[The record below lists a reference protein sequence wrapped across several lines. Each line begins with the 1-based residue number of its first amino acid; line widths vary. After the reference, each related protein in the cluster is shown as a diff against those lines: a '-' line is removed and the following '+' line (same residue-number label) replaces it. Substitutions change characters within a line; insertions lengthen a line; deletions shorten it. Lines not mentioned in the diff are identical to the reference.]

1 LTTDPE
7 RLEKLFASIETGR
20 TEIGKQLEAL
30 QKAMV
35 LDGSKESEELAQEI
49 GNHSSAALIG
59 LIKFSRFVKA
69 DKKEQALES
78 LQTSLQPQL
87 QQLSMHIAEYQTLQL
102 ASLQTVKEDAAA
114 KQASVTMQAVILAGI
129 SLGIGGLFAYW
140 VVRSIVVPLQR
151 ATKVASHMATGDFS
165 RVLQTDRQDE
175 VGRVM
180 TAFNQISAGLTALIE
195 SIRGSALQ
203 VNEVAESIST
213 RNTRLENRA
222 AEQTNALNVAMD
234 FIDGV
239 QKVIDE
245 NVSIAN
251 QAASLATSM
260 ESIAS
265 KSSHS
270 VNDAVHEMEMV
281 RQSSQ
286 KITDIIALIDG
297 IAFQTNIL
305 ALNAAVE
312 AARAGEQGRG
322 FAVVASEVRSL
333 AGRSAA
339 ASKEIKD
346 LIHASQAR
354 VTSGTEK
361 VQSISHIMGEVTQ
374 TAGSLKSMVERISSG
389 SERQSRNMGEM
400 VGSVSTLL
408 AGNDNNVHI
417 VGGMRYSLNDLRETA
432 KSLNDKV
439 AEFKTVND

>member
-1 LTTDPE
+1 MLI
-7 RLEKLFASIETGR
+7 SI
-20 TEIGKQLEAL
+20 
-30 QKAMV
+30 
-35 LDGSKESEELAQEI
+35 DS
-49 GNHSSAALIG
+49 
-59 LIKFSRFVKA
+59 
-69 DKKEQALES
+69 
-78 LQTSLQPQL
+78 
-87 QQLSMHIAEYQTLQL
+87 
-102 ASLQTVKEDAAA
+102 
-114 KQASVTMQAVILAGI
+114 
-129 SLGIGGLFAYW
+129 
-140 VVRSIVVPLQR
+140 
-151 ATKVASHMATGDFS
+151 
-165 RVLQTDRQDE
+165 
-175 VGRVM
+175 
-180 TAFNQISAGLTALIE
+180 LTALIE

-222 AEQTNALNVAMD
+222 TEQTNALNVAMY

-239 QKVIDE
+239 QKVIVE